1 MNEKILEF
9 RKKSKEELRK
19 ISRDNTKSEEDII
32 IASVELAEKEF
43 SEGIYYTT
51 DEVLEKV
58 FGQSRIQRTHI

>member
-19 ISRDNTKSEEDII
+19 ISRDNTRSEEDII

-58 FGQSRIQRTHI
+58 FGQS

>member
-58 FGQSRIQRTHI
+58 FGQSRMVN